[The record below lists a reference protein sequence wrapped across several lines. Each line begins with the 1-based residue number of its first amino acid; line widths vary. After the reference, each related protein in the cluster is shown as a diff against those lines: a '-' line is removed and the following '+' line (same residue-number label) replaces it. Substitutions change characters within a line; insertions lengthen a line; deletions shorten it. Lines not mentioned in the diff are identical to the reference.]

1 MIARFSYKTD
11 NLASDGCPSP
21 SKPSRAVQP
30 IGDTHNSITL
40 FTTITFKNFTT
51 FMDFGT
57 SKSLKAL
64 RWRDLCVFVD
74 IVVGIFVGVHINII
88 IVQHMKYSCRK
99 SEVCIARNEMMV
111 PGWVCCQAAGCFT
124 SPHVWNHRNCRTA
137 VDSSLRFCLWRAV
150 LEKIGAQSI
159 GWNALGRGLR
169 PPMYEMIT
177 IGSNLPAL
185 RQSHFAPNPI
195 RHI

>member
-1 MIARFSYKTD
+1 MFLNSMIARFSYKTD

-40 FTTITFKNFTT
+40 FTTITFKT
-51 FMDFGT
+51 FMTFIDFGT

-99 SEVCIARNEMMV
+99 SEVCIARNEMIV
-111 PGWVCCQAAGCFT
+111 PG
-124 SPHVWNHRNCRTA
+124 
-137 VDSSLRFCLWRAV
+137 
-150 LEKIGAQSI
+150 
-159 GWNALGRGLR
+159 
-169 PPMYEMIT
+169 
-177 IGSNLPAL
+177 
-185 RQSHFAPNPI
+185 
-195 RHI
+195 